1 MAEGREKLKYNQL
14 VKNLEQQIRH
24 NQKQALKSKRSKKYS
39 PRSKAMN
46 TTYGSISHVSSSQSV
61 DKRTNSSKRKRAKD
75 TSPFQGS
82 SLPKLDK
89 VFALDVENAANIFN
103 Q

>member
-1 MAEGREKLKYNQL
+1 MAEGRAKLKYNQL
-14 VKNLEQQIRH
+14 VKNLEQQIRDK
-24 NQKQALKSKRSKKYS
+24 QKKALKSMQNRRND

-46 TTYGSISHVSSSQSV
+46 TTYNSNSHVSSNQSI
-61 DKRTNSSKRKRAKD
+61 DKLTNSSKRKRAKD

-89 VFALDVENAANIFN
+89 VFALDSDNTANIFN